1 MHRPATS
8 LIAQQIQ
15 SMRDQVKAQFEAMSP
30 VERAAAE
37 ADYRKAAEKG
47 QRLFHPLHTVFA

>member
-15 SMRDQVKAQFEAMSP
+15 SMRDQVKARYEAMSP
-30 VERAAAE
+30 AEQAAAQ
-37 ADYRKAAEKG
+37 ADYRKAAENG